1 MLKQMQTLV
10 YVYQAEDKPDSPFL
24 QERFWF

>member
-10 YVYQAEDKPDSPFL
+10 YVYQTEDKPDSPFV